1 MAHSTKDLVGVT
13 VMVHKDVRKQARK
26 ILIDEGISMA
36 QWINSVLQ
44 ALIEKHTQLH
54 AHHASMP
61 QTKYVRHDLMDK

>member
-13 VMVHKDVRKQARK
+13 VMAHKDVRKQARK

-44 ALIEKHTQLH
+44 DLIEKHTQLH
-54 AHHASMP
+54 AQHTYTP
-61 QTKYVRHDLMDK
+61 QTKYLKHDLMDK